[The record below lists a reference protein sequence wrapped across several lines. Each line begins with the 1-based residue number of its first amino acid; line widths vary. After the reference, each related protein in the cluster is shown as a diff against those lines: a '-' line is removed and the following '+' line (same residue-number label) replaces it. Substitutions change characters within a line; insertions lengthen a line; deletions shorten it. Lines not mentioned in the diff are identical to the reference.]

1 MISFRW
7 SVGLFPT
14 PTVAGSVAAVGTR
27 RRLDAELVRR
37 GLAPSRERAQAEIAA
52 GRVTVGG
59 APAPKASRLVD
70 AAEAVELLGPPPRF
84 VSRAGAKLEGA
95 ILEFDLGDAFRG
107 ARVLDVGAS
116 TGGFTDCALQY
127 GAAQVIALDVGHN
140 QLHERLIAD
149 HRVRNI
155 ERKNIRAADLE
166 IIGGPVDL
174 VVGDLSFISLRIVL
188 EPVFALCQ
196 PGALFVLLV
205 KPQFEAG
212 RTEAA
217 RGRGIITDP
226 EIWTRVLTEV
236 TDSMVSLAAVII
248 GVMVSP
254 ITGSDGNVE
263 FVVVGRSPGLI
274 NAPGL
279 DHGALAESIIDAV
292 AAAPRSGAFALKA
305 DPFAAASTVQ
315 LTEQG

>member
-1 MISFRW
+1 M
-7 SVGLFPT
+7 
-14 PTVAGSVAAVGTR
+14 
-27 RRLDAELVRR
+27 
-37 GLAPSRERAQAEIAA
+37 
-52 GRVTVGG
+52 GG
-59 APAPKASRLVD
+59 APAQKSSRMVE
-70 AAEAVELLGPPPRF
+70 AGEAVEILGPPPRF

-95 ILEFDLGDAFRG
+95 IARFDLGDQFVG

-127 GAAQVIALDVGHN
+127 GASEVVALNVGHN
-140 QLHERLIAD
+140 QIHERLLAD
-149 HRVRNI
+149 PRVRNL
-155 ERKNIRAADLE
+155 ERTNIRSADPDL
-166 IIGGPVDL
+166 IGGVVDL

-188 EPVFALCQ
+188 EPVFSLCQ

-226 EIWTRVLTEV
+226 EIWTRVLVEV
-236 TDSMVSLAAVII
+236 TDTMVGLAAAII

-263 FVVVGRSPGLI
+263 FVVVGRSPGGIDASALHLDGVADAI
-274 NAPGL
+274 NA
-279 DHGALAESIIDAV
+279 AV
-292 AAAPRSGAFALKA
+292 AVAPRSGAFAVS
-305 DPFAAASTVQ
+305 AAAS
-315 LTEQG
+315 LESTEKG